1 MKYLALLLLVAGTG
15 AIAASQYSQTIRA
28 VDLKALPSADA
39 ANIAALPEKAQVE
52 VLKRQGA
59 WFQVKAPAGSGWLRM
74 LAVRGEGG
82 ASELPPAKSGSMSG
96 LRHLV
101 GAASGE
107 SAVATGV
114 RGLNEED
121 LAGAQPNPAELQAL
135 QEWASN
141 AGEARKFA
149 DQAKLKPQTVAY
161 LVAAATSKS
170 RGEGK

>member
-1 MKYLALLLLVAGTG
+1 MKYLGLLLLVAGSG
-15 AIAASQYSQTIRA
+15 AIAASQFSQTIRA

-39 ANIAALPEKAQVE
+39 ANVAALPEKSQVE

-82 ASELPPAKSGSMSG
+82 ASDAPPAKSGSLSG

-101 GAASGE
+101 GASSGQ

-114 RGLNEED
+114 RGLSEED
-121 LAGAQPNPAELQAL
+121 LASAQPNPGQLQELQEL
-135 QEWASN
+135 SSN
-141 AGEARKFA
+141 PGEARKFA

-161 LVAAATSKS
+161 LVAAVISKS
-170 RGEGK
+170 RGEAK